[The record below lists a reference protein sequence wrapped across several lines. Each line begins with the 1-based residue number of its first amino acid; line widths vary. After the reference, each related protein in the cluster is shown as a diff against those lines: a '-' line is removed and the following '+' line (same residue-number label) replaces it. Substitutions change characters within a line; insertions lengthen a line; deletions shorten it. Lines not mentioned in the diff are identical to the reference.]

1 MSTTRARRQVL
12 QLEKST
18 WKYDDRKWTEAT
30 KLNDWTDVVESI
42 AEGDA
47 FNSTVI
53 GKHVDEKGETYYVL
67 AVPGR
72 QVLFSYFLCDRH
84 PTGDIYTYFGKKIKK
99 DDIRVLQADE
109 EEEED
114 DHWPSFPKNHLTK
127 TFQVKCRSLG
137 KRTYYA
143 KRPYLY
149 FDYRSVKGAVF
160 HKNGEQICSLKR
172 TGSYNGCRVYTGGAK
187 GISVVLRAMPVSA

>member
-1 MSTTRARRQVL
+1 MSRRARRQVL

-18 WKYDDRKWTEAT
+18 WEYDDRKWTEAT
-30 KLNDWTDVVESI
+30 KFKDWTDVVESI

-72 QVLFSYFLCDRH
+72 QVFSSYFLCDRH
-84 PTGDIYTYFGKKIKK
+84 PTGDIYTYCGKKIKK

-109 EEEED
+109 EEEEED
-114 DHWPSFPKNHLTK
+114 DHWPSFPTDHLKK
-127 TFQVKCRSLG
+127 TFQVKGPLG
-137 KRTYYA
+137 KRKYFA

-149 FDYRSVKGAVF
+149 FDYRSVKCAVF
-160 HKNGEQICSLKR
+160 YKNGEKICSLKR
-172 TGSYNGCRVYTGGAK
+172 TGSSNGCRVYTGGAK
-187 GISVVLRAMPVSA
+187 GISVVLQAIPVSA